1 MVKGEGEGGGEA
13 DTGGEEEKGGGGG
26 GHKEGAGATGQPNQT
41 KSKEG

>member
-41 KSKEG
+41 IS